1 MTRTGSEVGCT
12 EEEWAALDRGEQQAR
27 LAQARLTLHAA
38 GPHAVVASFNE
49 LPALV
54 AGLSER
60 LRRGEKP
67 WVSNPSVRFPT

>member
-27 LAQARLTLHAA
+27 LAQARLKLHAA
-38 GPHAVVASFNE
+38 GAHAVVEFLDE

-54 AGLSER
+54 ADLSER
-60 LRRGEKP
+60 PRRGEKP
-67 WVSNPSVRFPT
+67 